1 MKEEIKSH
9 WHTWVFWITLA
20 TVIIFIYKAIDS
32 IGFLTTAFKHLFSIL
47 SPFLVG
53 LLIAYLLYIPE
64 SKIEKVYKK
73 AKPKILNKHA
83 RKWGILTTYIITI
96 LIIVIIIN
104 FILPVLGESINELIS
119 NVQLYYTKI
128 IDTYKNLKNEDKYES
143 NSELNVIYSEGGEV
157 SSPYNN
163 LKAKLNIQ
171 KDDEQNYY
179 YADGQVLFAD
189 EEYLESEIIK
199 ENEIYGVR
207 FSDVVK
213 QFVGIK
219 NDENLENVAKDIGI
233 DSIYLESIIDIID
246 GTREASDEVI
256 SQKDRT
262 EIKDQYS
269 KIITDAVIQGNFSKQ
284 KNAVITYNN
293 ASTKTYAY
301 TVTLTSQQVEDMIVK
316 ILNNAKQDTS
326 ILDKFSGY
334 FDEDNFKNQIDDLID
349 KITNELE
356 IPSAKITVYE
366 NNKKTIRTVIEFG
379 VNKVIVE
386 NSEKDGE
393 NISDLKFS
401 ITLNDTMY
409 EFETKISKKDT
420 DNDEKI
426 EIDVQ
431 NLDENNNYNIS
442 FLTNMQK
449 SEDNITLSSTVTYKK
464 DILNIKVSV
473 DNDVNIGKSFEKKQ
487 ALLERNHIVLNDMQA
502 ERRKK
507 IIDEL
512 KEKVPEKAEVRTEL
526 LLEALGIKIKEENKE
541 QENPDYVMPQVE
553 INKFNSKF
561 EFYTGDEVT
570 SSNVKVLLS
579 IVKDHLINAEVTEIN
594 PENATGTVR
603 PEDVKYIFKL
613 NIEKDKANETEEN
626 KVVEKIKDN
635 KKYKVS
641 ITYKESNG
649 LIDYITIEE
658 L

>member
-1 MKEEIKSH
+1 M
-9 WHTWVFWITLA
+9 
-20 TVIIFIYKAIDS
+20 
-32 IGFLTTAFKHLFSIL
+32 
-47 SPFLVG
+47 
-53 LLIAYLLYIPE
+53 
-64 SKIEKVYKK
+64 
-73 AKPKILNKHA
+73 
-83 RKWGILTTYIITI
+83 
-96 LIIVIIIN
+96 
-104 FILPVLGESINELIS
+104 
-119 NVQLYYTKI
+119 
-128 IDTYKNLKNEDKYES
+128 
-143 NSELNVIYSEGGEV
+143 
-157 SSPYNN
+157 
-163 LKAKLNIQ
+163 NIQ

-293 ASTKTYAY
+293 ASIKTNAY

-386 NSEKDGE
+386 NTEKDGE

-613 NIEKDKANETEEN
+613 NIEKDKANETEGN

>member
-1 MKEEIKSH
+1 MKGK
-9 WHTWVFWITLA
+9 
-20 TVIIFIYKAIDS
+20 
-32 IGFLTTAFKHLFSIL
+32 
-47 SPFLVG
+47 
-53 LLIAYLLYIPE
+53 
-64 SKIEKVYKK
+64 
-73 AKPKILNKHA
+73 KILV
-83 RKWGILTTYIITI
+83 
-96 LIIVIIIN
+96 IVIIIVAVLAVAGTVFGYLFLKTDLLKSNKELFAKYVNQN
-104 FILPVLGESINELIS
+104 FDSFKEIS
-119 NVQLYYTKI
+119 NLKI

-293 ASTKTYAY
+293 ASIKTNAY

-386 NSEKDGE
+386 NTEKDGE

-594 PENATGTVR
+594 SENATGTVR

-613 NIEKDKANETEEN
+613 NIEKDKANETEGN

>member
-1 MKEEIKSH
+1 MKGK
-9 WHTWVFWITLA
+9 
-20 TVIIFIYKAIDS
+20 
-32 IGFLTTAFKHLFSIL
+32 
-47 SPFLVG
+47 
-53 LLIAYLLYIPE
+53 
-64 SKIEKVYKK
+64 
-73 AKPKILNKHA
+73 KILV
-83 RKWGILTTYIITI
+83 
-96 LIIVIIIN
+96 IVIIIVAVLAVAGTVFGYLFLKTDLLKSNKELFAKYVNQN
-104 FILPVLGESINELIS
+104 FDSFKEIS
-119 NVQLYYTKI
+119 NLKI

-269 KIITDAVIQGNFSKQ
+269 KIITDVVIQGNFSKQ
-284 KNAVITYNN
+284 KNPVITYNN
-293 ASTKTYAY
+293 ASIKTNAY

-366 NNKKTIRTVIEFG
+366 NNKKTIRTAIEFG

-526 LLEALGIKIKEENKE
+526 LLEALGIKIKEENNE

-613 NIEKDKANETEEN
+613 NIEKDKANETEGN

>member
-1 MKEEIKSH
+1 MKGK
-9 WHTWVFWITLA
+9 
-20 TVIIFIYKAIDS
+20 
-32 IGFLTTAFKHLFSIL
+32 
-47 SPFLVG
+47 
-53 LLIAYLLYIPE
+53 
-64 SKIEKVYKK
+64 
-73 AKPKILNKHA
+73 KILV
-83 RKWGILTTYIITI
+83 
-96 LIIVIIIN
+96 IVIIIVAVLAVAGTVFGYLFLKTDLLKSNKELFAKYVNQN
-104 FILPVLGESINELIS
+104 FDSFKEIS
-119 NVQLYYTKI
+119 NLKI

-171 KDDEQNYY
+171 KDDEQNYC

-293 ASTKTYAY
+293 ASTKTNAY

-409 EFETKISKKDT
+409 EFETKISKKYT
-420 DNDEKI
+420 HNDEKI
-426 EIDVQ
+426 EFDVQ
-431 NLDENNNYNIS
+431 NLDEIYIYNIS

-613 NIEKDKANETEEN
+613 NIEKDKANETEGN